1 MADQNEPF
9 TLLALASAE
18 AYTDAYGE
26 TGIVKHKEKE
36 KTPPIAPATDGA
48 SSVRK
53 QCLLFILEQVSNPSD
68 VPNLNRIHNAPIKRK
83 EKTPPRL
90 NNRGDVFKQL

>member
-1 MADQNEPF
+1 MGK
-9 TLLALASAE
+9 TW
-18 AYTDAYGE
+18 
-26 TGIVKHKEKE
+26 KE
-36 KTPPIAPATDGA
+36 KTPIAAGTSSA

-83 EKTPPRL
+83 EKSTTP
-90 NNRGDVFKQL
+90 FE